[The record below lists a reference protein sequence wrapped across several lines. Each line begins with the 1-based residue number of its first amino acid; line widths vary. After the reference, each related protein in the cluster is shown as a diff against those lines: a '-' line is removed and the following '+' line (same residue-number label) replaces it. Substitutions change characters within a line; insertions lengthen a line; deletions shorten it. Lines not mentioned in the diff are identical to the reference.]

1 MKIER
6 KLILFIILSLEV
18 VALVGGSAF
27 VVYSKTNNVQ
37 AQETDFTVVI
47 SKDQYYYKNNIT
59 ETNGYIEWVDLN
71 TGGYPLTIYGNVPNM
86 QLIAFWD
93 GIGNLT
99 EDIDFF
105 LFDDRIEVYP
115 RTIELYYKINVY
127 SEPDYF
133 IDTNFIVIF
142 DTFWAQFSYLTP
154 EGEER
159 YAPVTYHNKQI
170 LPKGAGL
177 VSFAPTDNAVIV
189 KEGDSFGITW
199 DYKERAMDPFHDPLT
214 YEITYNFNPI
224 YLQFTEQMYQ
234 NQSQE
239 QQLEQIESL
248 LDLLQTYFKL
258 IAFLAVIIS
267 IVAALYGYLRAKKKF
282 KSRLNEAR
290 SLPKKMLR
298 DIEGEKDPR
307 KRVSALFNIFFI
319 LLLLSPNFHVNNKV
333 TNDGNIQIV
342 ANNKMV
348 TMESTDPA
356 INQEEVMDYTT
367 DIDLDAD
374 GIAIENVYFDIGFT
388 VDNYSIWI
396 DTSNVIDFK
405 AYNELGSPLSYQK
418 FSDRY
423 LIRNVQGYI
432 QYEIVRPYVYY
443 NNSNILVYLD
453 YFWLLFINPA
463 LQDDSSSD
471 YYYSRANIDYS
482 VVMPEDAIVYSASP
496 EDYLVLDSEGQLLK
510 TPEGRTK
517 IRFVHPNREID
528 PYHDLF
534 SAQITYSFIDVIDA
548 IEDMSARFEHFRVET
563 ELTQEQKN
571 SLMNNLIF
579 LSLLGLIAPILAF
592 LLTYFIIRRR
602 MIKKIQEEEQKYE
615 MLVSVEEIQIDAI
628 KKSREINVSDE
639 PWKAMLGE
647 YWELLGYLSRI
658 VPVNLLAI
666 KEDMHENILRK
677 YVPSFLIAETLE
689 LLSIGKGISTSLLNG
704 EQIYYTKAQSRDY
717 LESVMDLIEKFE
729 KWRKEQK

>member
-6 KLILFIILSLEV
+6 KLILLIIISLEV
-18 VALVGGSAF
+18 VALVGSSAF
-27 VVYSKTNNVQ
+27 VIYSKTNNVQ
-37 AQETDFTVVI
+37 AQETDFTVII
-47 SKDQYYYKNNIT
+47 SKDQYYDKNNIT
-59 ETNGYIEWVDLN
+59 ETNGYIRWVDLN
-71 TGGYPLTIYGNVPNM
+71 SGGGYLTIYGNVPAM

-99 EDIDFF
+99 EGVDFT
-105 LFDDRIEVYP
+105 LYDDRIRIYP
-115 RTIELYYKINVY
+115 RTIELYYKIEVY

-177 VSFAPTDNAVIV
+177 VSFAPTDKAVIV
-189 KEGDSFGITW
+189 KEGERFGITW
-199 DYKERAMDPFHDPLT
+199 DYEERAMDPFHDPLT
-214 YEITYNFNPI
+214 YEITYNYDPI

-239 QQLEQIESL
+239 QELEQIESL
-248 LDLLQTYFKL
+248 LDLLQIYFRL
-258 IAFLAVIIS
+258 IAFLAVVVS
-267 IVAALYGYLRAKKKF
+267 IMASLYGYLRAKRKF

-298 DIEGEKDPR
+298 DIEGEQDPR
-307 KRVSALFNIFFI
+307 KRVSALFNVFFI
-319 LLLLSPNFHVNNKV
+319 LLLISQTMHINDQTTDDVNYQ
-333 TNDGNIQIV
+333 TIT
-342 ANNKMV
+342 NNKMV
-348 TMESTDPA
+348 TMEGAEP
-356 INQEEVMDYTT
+356 ILNQDEVMDYET
-367 DIDLDAD
+367 IVDLDAD
-374 GIAIENVYFDIGFT
+374 GIAFETVKFDIGFLI
-388 VDNYSIWI
+388 DNYSIWI
-396 DTSNVIDFK
+396 DTSEVLEFS
-405 AYNELGSPLSYQK
+405 AYNEFGTPVSYQQ

-432 QYEIVRPYVYY
+432 HYEIVRPYVYY

-453 YFWLLFINPA
+453 YFWLLFINPD
-463 LQDDSSSD
+463 LQNDTTLD
-471 YYYSRANIDYS
+471 YNYSKANIDYT
-482 VVMPEDAIVYSASP
+482 VIMPEDSIVYSASP
-496 EDYLVLDSEGQLLK
+496 EDYLTLDGEGKLEK

-517 IRFVHPNREID
+517 IRFIHPNREID

-548 IEDMSARFEHFRVET
+548 IEDLSARFEHFRVET
-563 ELTQEQKN
+563 ELTEEQKN

-592 LLTYFIIRRR
+592 LLTYFIVRRR

-628 KKSREINVSDE
+628 KRSREIDVSKE

-647 YWELLGYLSRI
+647 YWELLGYLSRA
-658 VPVNLLAI
+658 VPVNLLAVN
-666 KEDMHENILRK
+666 EDLQEKTIRK
-677 YVPSFLIAETLE
+677 YIPSFLISETLE
-689 LLSIGKGISTSLLNG
+689 ILSVGRGISNSMLNE
-704 EQIYYTKAQSRDY
+704 EQVYYTKPQSRDY
-717 LESVMDLIEKFE
+717 VESVMSLIQKFE